1 MVISEDVSVQVNSL
15 ASTITIENLTPTS
28 IIIHGTFPQ
37 MQKIT
42 MRFEEEPPI
51 LEKEQQQSFENP
63 RRKILEKEQQQSSEK
78 EQIQL
83 QRQQM
88 AAAGCLNLKI

>member
-1 MVISEDVSVQVNSL
+1 
-15 ASTITIENLTPTS
+15 
-28 IIIHGTFPQ
+28 

-42 MRFEEEPPI
+42 MRFEEEPPILEKEQQQSFENPRRKI